1 MMEFHNST
9 VINVRWNLYK
19 DKFGNFI
26 GHGEDVCISILR
38 ELFPEDL
45 IVPQFKF
52 SKLMKGEFVLS
63 VTERQTK
70 ETLDIVIFR
79 ERKKTIVVGVQD
91 AHHSG
96 SLTSERDRVQKKTL
110 EWNECDVVDVQ
121 HYNCPN
127 IFKDKLNAEARREIL
142 EALKDSDVVPP
153 QP

>member
-26 GHGEDVCISILR
+26 GHGEDVCVSILK
-38 ELFPEDL
+38 DL
-45 IVPQFKF
+45 YPTADVKIQWHF
-52 SKLMKGEFVLS
+52 SKLMKGEFVGAI
-63 VTERQTK
+63 TERQEK
-70 ETLDIVIFR
+70 ETLDIVVFR
-79 ERKKTIVVGVQD
+79 DNQMPIVVRVQD

-96 SLTSERDRVQKKTL
+96 SVTSDRDKVQKKTL
-110 EWNECDVVDVQ
+110 EWNDCIVVDVQ
-121 HYNCPN
+121 HFNCPN

>member
-26 GHGEDVCISILR
+26 GHGEDVCVSILK
-38 ELFPEDL
+38 DL
-45 IVPQFKF
+45 YPTADVKIQWHF
-52 SKLMKGEFVLS
+52 SKLMKGEFVGAI
-63 VTERQTK
+63 TERQEK
-70 ETLDIVIFR
+70 ETLDIVVFR
-79 ERKKTIVVGVQD
+79 DNQMPIVVRVQD

-96 SLTSERDRVQKKTL
+96 SVTSDRDKVQKKTL
-110 EWNECDVVDVQ
+110 EWNDCIVVDVQ
-121 HYNCPN
+121 HFNCPN
-127 IFKDKLNAEARREIL
+127 IFKDKINAEARREIL